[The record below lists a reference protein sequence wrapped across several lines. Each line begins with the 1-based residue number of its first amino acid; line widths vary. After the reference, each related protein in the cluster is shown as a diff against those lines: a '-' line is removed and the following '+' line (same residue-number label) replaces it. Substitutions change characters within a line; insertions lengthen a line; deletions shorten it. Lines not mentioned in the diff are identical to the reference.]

1 MCTSTP
7 LRRVLL
13 DRYLST
19 LLGELEPAARELLH
33 THVEWV
39 ELPGGA
45 TLMRQGEPGD
55 SMYLTISGRL
65 RAYVRSDDGVERV
78 VREMARGQVV
88 GEMSLYTGE
97 PRSATVVAIRD
108 TVLVRLDKQAFHQ
121 LLARSAS
128 LSILMTRQIIQ
139 RLRQVESRSPLAR
152 PVTIALVPI
161 TAGVDAQALAGR
173 LAMHLGRQARVCR
186 VDAAAIGEVLRRPG
200 PRGPDSAPW
209 SDDEV
214 IALHLDE
221 LEAAHEFVL
230 LLADPQ
236 PSAWTGHCVRRG
248 DEVLL
253 LADATRPR
261 ALHPNETDCL
271 MRRAGRGEAAE
282 TLVLLHPAG
291 LRCPQHTRAWLDRR
305 PVSGHVHIRAALD
318 RDIARLAR
326 LLAGTACGLVL
337 AGGGA
342 RGLAHL
348 GVWRAL
354 LAHRIEVDVVG
365 GTSIGSVMAAL
376 VAMDRPLDEVMAVAR
391 QAFGR
396 NPTGDVNPLPFL
408 SLIKGLRLDQ
418 IVRHA
423 TQQLL
428 GCTPDVEDLWKSCFC
443 IASNY
448 SQASEQ
454 VLRQGSLQRALMA
467 SMAIPGALP
476 PVLHEGDLLCDG
488 GTFNNYPVDVM
499 RGHRG
504 VGRVIGV
511 DLSAHQPRRVD
522 HAQLPG
528 GWALLRDKLR
538 PMRRRQY
545 RLPSLLSYL
554 MNVTVL
560 YSTSR
565 QREGQRKT
573 DLYFHPALQG
583 VGMLQWGRFD
593 EIVALGHAHAQ
604 DRLAALSDAEL
615 APYRGE
621 AAG

>member
-1 MCTSTP
+1 MSTP
-7 LRRVLL
+7 LRQALL
-13 DRYLST
+13 DRYLSA
-19 LLGELEPAARELLH
+19 LLGELEPDARALLH
-33 THVEWV
+33 SCVEWV

-65 RAYVRSDDGVERV
+65 RAYVREEDGRERV
-78 VREMARGQVV
+78 VREMARGRVV

-108 TVLVRLDKQAFHQ
+108 SVLVRLDKPAFHQ
-121 LLARSAS
+121 LLARSAR
-128 LSILMTRQIIQ
+128 LSILMTRQVIE
-139 RLRQVESRSPLAR
+139 RLRQVESHSPLAR

-161 TAGVDAQALAGR
+161 TPGVDVPALAER
-173 LAMHLGRQARVCR
+173 LAVHLGRQARVCR
-186 VDAAAIGEVLRRPG
+186 VDAATIGEAQRRSG
-200 PRGPDSAPW
+200 PAHG
-209 SDDEV
+209 SDDDAV
-214 IALHLDE
+214 AMVLDE
-221 LEAAHEFVL
+221 LEATHEFVL

-236 PSAWTGHCVRRG
+236 PGPWTEHCVRRC

-253 LADATRPR
+253 LADATQPP
-261 ALHPNETDCL
+261 ALHPNETECL
-271 MRRAGRGEAAE
+271 MRRAGRSEAAE
-282 TLVLLHPAG
+282 TLVLLHPAR
-291 LRCPQHTRAWLDRR
+291 LRCPQHTRVWLGRR
-305 PVSGHVHIRAALD
+305 PVSGHVHIRPTLD
-318 RDIARLAR
+318 RDLARLAR

-354 LAHRIEVDVVG
+354 LAHRVEVDVVG

-391 QAFGR
+391 QAFR
-396 NPTGDVNPLPFL
+396 HNPTGDLNPLPFL
-408 SLIKGLRLDQ
+408 SLIKGLRLDH
-418 IVRHA
+418 IVRQA

-428 GCTPDVEDLWKSCFC
+428 GCSPDVEDLWKTYFC

-454 VLRQGSLQRALMA
+454 VLRQGSLHRAMMA

-476 PVLHEGDLLCDG
+476 PVLHDGDLLCDG
-488 GTFNNYPVDVM
+488 GTLNNYPVDVM
-499 RGHRG
+499 RGQRG

-511 DLSAHQPRRVD
+511 DLSARQPRRVD
-522 HAQLPG
+522 HEQLPG

-538 PMRRRQY
+538 PRRRRLY

-560 YSTSR
+560 YSNSR
-565 QREGQRKT
+565 QRDGQRRT
-573 DLYFHPALQG
+573 DLYFNPALQD
-583 VGMLQWGRFD
+583 VGMLQWRRFD
-593 EIVALGHAHAQ
+593 EIVELGHAHARQ
-604 DRLAALSDAEL
+604 RLDAMSDDEL
-615 APYRGE
+615 APYRGDP
-621 AAG
+621 AP

>member
-1 MCTSTP
+1 
-7 LRRVLL
+7 
-13 DRYLST
+13 
-19 LLGELEPAARELLH
+19 
-33 THVEWV
+33 
-39 ELPGGA
+39 
-45 TLMRQGEPGD
+45 
-55 SMYLTISGRL
+55 
-65 RAYVRSDDGVERV
+65 
-78 VREMARGQVV
+78 
-88 GEMSLYTGE
+88 
-97 PRSATVVAIRD
+97 
-108 TVLVRLDKQAFHQ
+108 
-121 LLARSAS
+121 
-128 LSILMTRQIIQ
+128 
-139 RLRQVESRSPLAR
+139 
-152 PVTIALVPI
+152 
-161 TAGVDAQALAGR
+161 
-173 LAMHLGRQARVCR
+173 
-186 VDAAAIGEVLRRPG
+186 
-200 PRGPDSAPW
+200 
-209 SDDEV
+209 
-214 IALHLDE
+214 
-221 LEAAHEFVL
+221 
-230 LLADPQ
+230 
-236 PSAWTGHCVRRG
+236 
-248 DEVLL
+248 
-253 LADATRPR
+253 
-261 ALHPNETDCL
+261 
-271 MRRAGRGEAAE
+271 
-282 TLVLLHPAG
+282 
-291 LRCPQHTRAWLDRR
+291 
-305 PVSGHVHIRAALD
+305 
-318 RDIARLAR
+318 
-326 LLAGTACGLVL
+326 
-337 AGGGA
+337 
-342 RGLAHL
+342 
-348 GVWRAL
+348 
-354 LAHRIEVDVVG
+354 
-365 GTSIGSVMAAL
+365 
-376 VAMDRPLDEVMAVAR
+376 AMDRPLDEVMAVAR

-538 PMRRRQY
+538 PTRRRQY